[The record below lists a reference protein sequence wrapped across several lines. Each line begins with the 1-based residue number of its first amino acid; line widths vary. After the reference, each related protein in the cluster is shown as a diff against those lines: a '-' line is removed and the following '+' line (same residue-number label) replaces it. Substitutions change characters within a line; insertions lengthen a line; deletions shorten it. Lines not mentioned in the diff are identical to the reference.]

1 MIELLGNLFER
12 KNEEMKKFKKML
24 AVLLCAVLLLSCTSA
39 ALAAEGEKYTEY
51 PVVIVP
57 GYSSSWMYKEGENG
71 EKIHIWGLDM
81 NEVGKRVL
89 KRIADIGL
97 GLGAL
102 TQGNAEKIASTVGE
116 EMVDMLGDMAC
127 NPDGTSKVELKRY
140 CVTAEE
146 SCSANL
152 QELYPDGKFQHEP
165 EIMGEYAG
173 YIGKENIFNFNC
185 DFRMGAVAC
194 ATQLDTFIQS
204 VKAYTGKAKVNILAV
219 SHGGQVSGTY
229 LTLFGEKGDVNNAVL
244 TVPALGGAGLA
255 YDVFNGDVKFD
266 EKGLLEFIEHGK
278 MEETDYNWLVKAEKL
293 GFLDDIVDN
302 LLPYIY
308 DVLGYWGS
316 MWDFVPTE
324 YYEEMKAKRLD
335 PVESAALIEKSD
347 YMHYKVMPDFAN
359 GFKRAEATGS
369 HVSIIAGYDIKV
381 ITGLNESSDSIITIA
396 SSTGATPA
404 PLGQRFADG
413 YTQKKDTGFYQI
425 SPSMTI
431 DASTCY
437 MPEHTWFVE
446 NLYHGMTYKD
456 PYSAELMKTLLLTD
470 KIEDVH
476 SDPAFPQFHATT
488 NVSHSVHAAFN
499 KSVEGYVSS
508 DDTALVV
515 KNLSKKDQ
523 MKIMGVTARG
533 LDITFYG
540 IVSKVLEPGESVEIP
555 FKGEIPEVSVKNF
568 DIVVDYVLVG
578 SPTPVG
584 ERSFDFTVM
593 NGEKAA
599 YDENNPYVTADI
611 DGNVDSVLT
620 DQLDNIF
627 TNVGIKPLISIL
639 FNIIEPIFELVKKIV
654 GIFVK

>member
-1 MIELLGNLFER
+1 
-12 KNEEMKKFKKML
+12 MKKTRKLL
-24 AVLLCAVLLLSCTSA
+24 AVLLCAVMLLTCTSA

-51 PVVIVP
+51 PVIIVP

-71 EKIHIWGLDM
+71 EKIHVWGIDM
-81 NEVGKRVL
+81 NDVGERVL
-89 KRIADIGL
+89 KRIVDLGL

-102 TQGNAEKIASTVGE
+102 TQGNAKKIATTVGE
-116 EMVDMLGDMAC
+116 EVVDMLGDMAC
-127 NPDGTSKVELKRY
+127 NPDGTSKADLKRY

-152 QELYPDGKFQHEP
+152 QELYPDGRFQHER
-165 EIMGEYAG
+165 EIMGEYAN

-194 ATQLDTFIQS
+194 ANQLNTFVQS
-204 VKAYTGKAKVNILAV
+204 VKEYTGKDRVNILAV

-229 LTLFGEKGDVNNAVL
+229 LTLFGDQGDINNAVL

-255 YDVFNGDVKFD
+255 YDVFNGDINFD
-266 EKGLLEFIEHGK
+266 EKGLFEFVEHGK

-293 GFLDDIVDN
+293 GFLDDIVNN
-302 LLPYIY
+302 LLPYIW

-324 YYEEMKAKRLD
+324 YYEDMKAKRLD

-347 YMHYKVMPDFAN
+347 YMHYQVMPEFAN
-359 GFKRAEATGS
+359 GFKRAEAAGS
-369 HVSIIAGYDIKV
+369 HVSIIAGYDNKV
-381 ITGLNESSDSIITIA
+381 ITGLPESSDSIITIA
-396 SSTGATPA
+396 SSTGATVA

-413 YTQKKDTGFYQI
+413 YTQKVDTGFYQV

-431 DASTCY
+431 DASTSY

-456 PYSAELMKTLLLTD
+456 PYSAELMKTLLLTE
-470 KIEDVH
+470 KIRDVH

-488 NVSHSVHAAFN
+488 NVSHSVYAAFN

-508 DDTALVV
+508 DDTAIVI
-515 KNLSKKDQ
+515 KNLSEKNR
-523 MKIMGVTARG
+523 MKIMGVAARG
-533 LDITFYG
+533 LDIAFDG
-540 IVSKVLEPGESVEIP
+540 IVSKVLEPGESVEIL
-555 FKGEIPEVSVKNF
+555 FRGEIPKVSVKNF
-568 DIVVDYVLVG
+568 DVVVDYVLVG

-584 ERSFDFTVM
+584 ERSFDFTIM
-593 NGEKAA
+593 NGEKAS
-599 YDENNPYVTADI
+599 YDESNPYVTADI
-611 DGNVDSVLT
+611 DGNVDSVLS
-620 DQLDNIF
+620 DKLNNIF
-627 TNVGIKPLISIL
+627 TNVGIKPLITIL
-639 FNIIEPIFELVKKIV
+639 FNIIEPLFNLIVKIV
-654 GIFVK
+654 KTFAK

>member
-1 MIELLGNLFER
+1 
-12 KNEEMKKFKKML
+12 MKKTRKLL
-24 AVLLCAVLLLSCTSA
+24 AVLLCAVMLLTCTSA

-51 PVVIVP
+51 PVIIVP

-71 EKIHIWGLDM
+71 EKIHVWGIDM
-81 NEVGKRVL
+81 NDVGERVL
-89 KRIADIGL
+89 KRIVDLGL

-102 TQGNAEKIASTVGE
+102 TQGNAKKIATTVGE
-116 EMVDMLGDMAC
+116 EVVDMLGDMAC
-127 NPDGTSKVELKRY
+127 NPDGTSKTNLKRY

-152 QELYPDGKFQHEP
+152 QELYPDGRFQHEP
-165 EIMGEYAG
+165 EIMGEYAN

-194 ATQLDTFIQS
+194 ANQLNTFVQS
-204 VKAYTGKAKVNILAV
+204 VKEYTGKDRVNILAV

-229 LTLFGEKGDVNNAVL
+229 LTLFGDQGDINNAVL

-255 YDVFNGDVKFD
+255 YDVFNGDINFD
-266 EKGLLEFIEHGK
+266 EKGLFEFVEHGK

-293 GFLDDIVDN
+293 GFLDDIVNN
-302 LLPYIY
+302 LLPYIW

-324 YYEEMKAKRLD
+324 YYEDMKAKRLD

-347 YMHYKVMPDFAN
+347 YMHYQIMPDFAN
-359 GFKRAEATGS
+359 GFKRAEAAGS
-369 HVSIIAGYDIKV
+369 HISIIAGYDNKI

-413 YTQKKDTGFYQI
+413 YTQKVDTGFYQV

-431 DASTCY
+431 DASTSY

-456 PYSAELMKTLLLTD
+456 PYSAELMKTLLLTE
-470 KIEDVH
+470 KIRDVH

-508 DDTALVV
+508 DDTAIVI
-515 KNLSKKDQ
+515 KNLSEKNR
-523 MKIMGVTARG
+523 MKIMGVAARG
-533 LDITFYG
+533 LDITFDG

-555 FKGEIPEVSVKNF
+555 FRGEIPKVSVKNF
-568 DIVVDYVLVG
+568 DVVVDYVLVG

-584 ERSFDFTVM
+584 ERSFDFTIM
-593 NGEKAA
+593 NGEKAS

-611 DGNVDSVLT
+611 DGNVDSVLS
-620 DQLDNIF
+620 DKLNNIF
-627 TNVGIKPLISIL
+627 TNIGIKPLISML
-639 FNIIEPIFELVKKIV
+639 FNIIEPFFNLIMNIVKT
-654 GIFVK
+654 FVK

>member
-1 MIELLGNLFER
+1 
-12 KNEEMKKFKKML
+12 MKKIIS
-24 AVLLCAVLLLSCTSA
+24 VLLCAVMILTCTSA

-51 PVVIVP
+51 PVIIVP

-71 EKIHIWGLDM
+71 EKIHVWGIDM
-81 NEVGKRVL
+81 NDVGERVL
-89 KRIADIGL
+89 KRIVDLGL
-97 GLGAL
+97 GIGAL
-102 TQGNAEKIASTVGE
+102 TQGNAKKIATTVGE
-116 EMVDMLGDMAC
+116 EVVDMLGDMAC
-127 NPDGTSKVELKRY
+127 NPDGSSKVDLKRY

-152 QELYPDGKFQHEP
+152 DVLYPDGRFQHER
-165 EIMGEYAG
+165 EIMGEYAN

-194 ATQLDTFIQS
+194 ATRLDEFVQS
-204 VKAYTGKAKVNILAV
+204 VKEYTGKDKVNILAV

-229 LTLFGEKGDVNNAVL
+229 LTLFGQKGDIHNAVL

-266 EKGLLEFIEHGK
+266 EKGLFEFVEHGK

-293 GFLDDIVDN
+293 GFLDDIVNN
-302 LLPYIY
+302 LLPYIW

-324 YYEEMKAKRLD
+324 YYEAMKAKRLD

-347 YMHYKVMPDFAN
+347 YMHYQVMPDFAN
-359 GFKRAEATGS
+359 GFKRAQAAGTN
-369 HVSIIAGYDIKV
+369 VSIIAGYDNKI
-381 ITGLNESSDSIITIA
+381 ITGLPESSDSIITIA

-413 YTQKKDTGFYQI
+413 YTQKVDTGFYQI

-431 DASTCY
+431 DASTSY

-470 KIEDVH
+470 KIKDVH

-499 KSVEGYVSS
+499 KSAEGYVSS
-508 DDTALVV
+508 DDTAIVI
-515 KNLSKKDQ
+515 KNLSEKNN
-523 MKIMGVTARG
+523 MKIMSVAARG

-540 IVSKVLEPGESVEIP
+540 IVSKVLEPGESIEIP
-555 FKGEIPEVSVKNF
+555 FKGEIPKVSVKNF

-578 SPTPVG
+578 SPTPIG

-599 YDENNPYVTADI
+599 YDENNPYVPADI
-611 DGNVDSVLT
+611 DGNVDSVLDET
-620 DQLDNIF
+620 HNNIF
-627 TNVGIKPLISIL
+627 TNLGLKPLISII
-639 FNIIEPIFELVKKIV
+639 FNILEPIFNLVKMI
-654 GIFVK
+654 IRTFVK

>member
-1 MIELLGNLFER
+1 
-12 KNEEMKKFKKML
+12 MKKIIS
-24 AVLLCAVLLLSCTSA
+24 VLLCAVMILTCTSA

-51 PVVIVP
+51 PVIIVP

-71 EKIHIWGLDM
+71 EKIHVWGIDM
-81 NEVGKRVL
+81 NDVGERVL
-89 KRIADIGL
+89 KRIVDLGL
-97 GLGAL
+97 GIGAL
-102 TQGNAEKIASTVGE
+102 TQGNAKKIATTVGE
-116 EMVDMLGDMAC
+116 EVVDMLGDMAC
-127 NPDGTSKVELKRY
+127 NPDGSSKVDLKRY

-152 QELYPDGKFQHEP
+152 DVLYPDGRFQHER
-165 EIMGEYAG
+165 EIMGEYAN

-194 ATQLDTFIQS
+194 ATRLDEFVQS
-204 VKAYTGKAKVNILAV
+204 VKEYTGKDKVNILAV

-229 LTLFGEKGDVNNAVL
+229 LTLFGQKGDINNAVL

-266 EKGLLEFIEHGK
+266 EKGLFEFVEHGM

-293 GFLDDIVDN
+293 GFLDDIVNN
-302 LLPYIY
+302 LLPYIW

-324 YYEEMKAKRLD
+324 YYETMKAKRLD

-347 YMHYKVMPDFAN
+347 YMHYQVMPDFAN
-359 GFKRAEATGS
+359 GFKRAQAAGTN
-369 HVSIIAGYDIKV
+369 VSIIAGYDNKI
-381 ITGLNESSDSIITIA
+381 ITGLPESSDSIITIA

-413 YTQKKDTGFYQI
+413 YTQKVDTGFYQI

-431 DASTCY
+431 DASTSY

-470 KIEDVH
+470 KIKDVH

-508 DDTALVV
+508 DDTAIVIT
-515 KNLSKKDQ
+515 NLSKKDQ
-523 MKIMGVTARG
+523 MKIMSVAARG
-533 LDITFYG
+533 IDITFYG
-540 IVSKVLEPGESVEIP
+540 IISKVLEPGESIEIP
-555 FKGEIPEVSVKNF
+555 FKGEIPKVSVKNF

-578 SPTPVG
+578 SPTAIG

-599 YDENNPYVTADI
+599 YDENNPYVPADI
-611 DGNVDSVLT
+611 DGNVDSVLDET
-620 DQLDNIF
+620 HNNIF
-627 TNVGIKPLISIL
+627 TNLGLKPLVSII
-639 FNIIEPIFELVKKIV
+639 FNILEPIFDLVKMI
-654 GIFVK
+654 IRTFVK

>member
-1 MIELLGNLFER
+1 
-12 KNEEMKKFKKML
+12 MKKIIS
-24 AVLLCAVLLLSCTSA
+24 VLLCAVMILTCTSA

-51 PVVIVP
+51 PVIIVP

-71 EKIHIWGLDM
+71 EKIHVWGIDM
-81 NEVGKRVL
+81 NDVGERVL
-89 KRIADIGL
+89 KRIVDLGL
-97 GLGAL
+97 GIGAL
-102 TQGNAEKIASTVGE
+102 TQGNAKKIATTVGE
-116 EMVDMLGDMAC
+116 EVVDMLGDMAC
-127 NPDGTSKVELKRY
+127 NPDGSSKVDLKRY

-152 QELYPDGKFQHEP
+152 DVLYPDGRFQHES
-165 EIMGEYAG
+165 EIMGEYAN

-194 ATQLDTFIQS
+194 ATRLDQFVQS
-204 VKAYTGKAKVNILAV
+204 VKEYTGKDKVNILAV

-229 LTLFGEKGDVNNAVL
+229 LTLFGQKGDINNAVL

-266 EKGLLEFIEHGK
+266 EKGLFEFVEHGM

-293 GFLDDIVDN
+293 GFLDDIVNN
-302 LLPYIY
+302 LLPYIW

-324 YYEEMKAKRLD
+324 YYEAMKAKRLD

-347 YMHYKVMPDFAN
+347 YMHYQVMPDFAN
-359 GFKRAEATGS
+359 GFKRAQAAGTN
-369 HVSIIAGYDIKV
+369 VSIIAGYDNKI
-381 ITGLNESSDSIITIA
+381 ITGLPESSDSIITIA

-413 YTQKKDTGFYQI
+413 YTQKVDTGFYQI

-431 DASTCY
+431 DASTSY

-470 KIEDVH
+470 KIKDVH

-508 DDTALVV
+508 DDTAIVIT
-515 KNLSKKDQ
+515 NLSKKDQ
-523 MKIMGVTARG
+523 MKIMSVAARG

-540 IVSKVLEPGESVEIP
+540 IISKVLEPGESIEIP
-555 FKGEIPEVSVKNF
+555 FKGEIPKVSVKNF

-578 SPTPVG
+578 SPTLIG

-599 YDENNPYVTADI
+599 YDENNPYVPADI
-611 DGNVDSVLT
+611 DGNVDSVL
-620 DQLDNIF
+620 DEAHNNIF
-627 TNVGIKPLISIL
+627 TNLGLKPLISII
-639 FNIIEPIFELVKKIV
+639 FNILEPIFNLVKMI
-654 GIFVK
+654 IRTFVK

>member
-1 MIELLGNLFER
+1 
-12 KNEEMKKFKKML
+12 MKKIIS
-24 AVLLCAVLLLSCTSA
+24 VLLCAVMILTCTTA

-51 PVVIVP
+51 PVIIVP

-71 EKIHIWGLDM
+71 EKIHVWGIDM
-81 NEVGKRVL
+81 NDVGERVL
-89 KRIADIGL
+89 KRIVDLGL
-97 GLGAL
+97 GIGAL
-102 TQGNAEKIASTVGE
+102 TQGNAKKIATTVGE
-116 EMVDMLGDMAC
+116 EVVDMLGDMAC
-127 NPDGTSKVELKRY
+127 NPDGSSKVDLKRY

-152 QELYPDGKFQHEP
+152 DVLYPDGRFQHER
-165 EIMGEYAG
+165 EIMGEYAN

-194 ATQLDTFIQS
+194 ATRLDQFVQS
-204 VKAYTGKAKVNILAV
+204 VKEYTGKDKVNILAV

-229 LTLFGEKGDVNNAVL
+229 LTLFGQKGDINNAVL

-266 EKGLLEFIEHGK
+266 EKGLFEFVEHGM
-278 MEETDYNWLVKAEKL
+278 MEDTDYNWLVKAEKL
-293 GFLDDIVDN
+293 GFLDDIVNN
-302 LLPYIY
+302 LLPYIW

-324 YYEEMKAKRLD
+324 YYETMKAKRLD

-347 YMHYKVMPDFAN
+347 YMHYQVMPDFAN
-359 GFKRAEATGS
+359 GFKRAQAAGTN
-369 HVSIIAGYDIKV
+369 VSIIAGYDNKI
-381 ITGLNESSDSIITIA
+381 ITGLPESSDSIITIA
-396 SSTGATPA
+396 SSSGATPA

-413 YTQKKDTGFYQI
+413 YTQKVDTGFYQI

-431 DASTCY
+431 DASTSY

-470 KIEDVH
+470 KIKDVH

-508 DDTALVV
+508 DDTAIVIT
-515 KNLSKKDQ
+515 NLSKKDQ
-523 MKIMGVTARG
+523 MKIMSVAARG
-533 LDITFYG
+533 IDITFYG
-540 IVSKVLEPGESVEIP
+540 IISKVLEPGESIEIP
-555 FKGEIPEVSVKNF
+555 FKGEIPKVSVKNF

-578 SPTPVG
+578 SPTPIG

-599 YDENNPYVTADI
+599 YDENNPYVPADI
-611 DGNVDSVLT
+611 DGNVDSVLDET
-620 DQLDNIF
+620 HNNIF
-627 TNVGIKPLISIL
+627 TNLGLKPLVSII
-639 FNIIEPIFELVKKIV
+639 FNILEPIFDLVKMI
-654 GIFVK
+654 IRTFVK

>member
-1 MIELLGNLFER
+1 
-12 KNEEMKKFKKML
+12 MKKIIS
-24 AVLLCAVLLLSCTSA
+24 VLLCAVMILICTSA

-51 PVVIVP
+51 PVIIVP

-71 EKIHIWGLDM
+71 EKIHVWGIDM
-81 NEVGKRVL
+81 NDVGERVL
-89 KRIADIGL
+89 KRIVDLGL
-97 GLGAL
+97 GIGAL
-102 TQGNAEKIASTVGE
+102 TQGNAKKIATTVGE
-116 EMVDMLGDMAC
+116 EVVDMLGDMAC
-127 NPDGTSKVELKRY
+127 NPDGSSKVDLKRY

-152 QELYPDGKFQHEP
+152 DVLYPDGRFQHER
-165 EIMGEYAG
+165 EIMGEYAN

-194 ATQLDTFIQS
+194 ATRLDQFVQS
-204 VKAYTGKAKVNILAV
+204 VKEYTGKDKVNILAV

-229 LTLFGEKGDVNNAVL
+229 LTLFGQKGDINNAVL

-266 EKGLLEFIEHGK
+266 EKGLFEFVEHGM

-293 GFLDDIVDN
+293 GFLDDIVNN
-302 LLPYIY
+302 LLPYIW

-324 YYEEMKAKRLD
+324 YYETMKAKRLD

-347 YMHYKVMPDFAN
+347 YMHYQVMPDFAN
-359 GFKRAEATGS
+359 GFKRAQAAGTN
-369 HVSIIAGYDIKV
+369 VSIIAGYDNKI
-381 ITGLNESSDSIITIA
+381 ITGLPESSDSIITIA

-413 YTQKKDTGFYQI
+413 YTQKVDTGFYQI

-431 DASTCY
+431 DASTSY

-470 KIEDVH
+470 KIKDVH

-499 KSVEGYVSS
+499 KSAEGYVSS
-508 DDTALVV
+508 DDTAIVIT
-515 KNLSKKDQ
+515 NLSKKDQ
-523 MKIMGVTARG
+523 MKIMSVAARG
-533 LDITFYG
+533 IDITFYG
-540 IVSKVLEPGESVEIP
+540 IISKVLEPGESIEIP
-555 FKGEIPEVSVKNF
+555 FKGEIPKVSVKNF

-578 SPTPVG
+578 SPTPIG

-599 YDENNPYVTADI
+599 YDENNPYVPADI
-611 DGNVDSVLT
+611 DGNVDSVLDET
-620 DQLDNIF
+620 HNNIF
-627 TNVGIKPLISIL
+627 TNLGLKPLVSII
-639 FNIIEPIFELVKKIV
+639 FNILEPIFDLVKMI
-654 GIFVK
+654 IRTFVK

>member
-1 MIELLGNLFER
+1 
-12 KNEEMKKFKKML
+12 MKKIIS
-24 AVLLCAVLLLSCTSA
+24 VLLCAVMILTCTSA

-51 PVVIVP
+51 PVIIVP

-71 EKIHIWGLDM
+71 EKIHVWGIDM
-81 NEVGKRVL
+81 NDVGERVL
-89 KRIADIGL
+89 KRIVDLGL
-97 GLGAL
+97 GIGAL
-102 TQGNAEKIASTVGE
+102 TQGNAKKIATTVGE
-116 EMVDMLGDMAC
+116 EVVDMLGDMAC
-127 NPDGTSKVELKRY
+127 NPDGSSKVDLKRY

-152 QELYPDGKFQHEP
+152 DVLYPDGRFQHER
-165 EIMGEYAG
+165 EIMGEYAN

-194 ATQLDTFIQS
+194 ATRLDEFVQS
-204 VKAYTGKAKVNILAV
+204 VKEYTGKDKVNILAV

-229 LTLFGEKGDVNNAVL
+229 LTLFGQKGDINNAVL

-266 EKGLLEFIEHGK
+266 EKGLFEFVEHGM

-293 GFLDDIVDN
+293 GFLDDIVNN
-302 LLPYIY
+302 LLPYIW

-324 YYEEMKAKRLD
+324 YYEAMKAKRLD

-347 YMHYKVMPDFAN
+347 YMHYQVMPDFAN
-359 GFKRAEATGS
+359 GFKRAQAAGTN
-369 HVSIIAGYDIKV
+369 VSIIAGYDNKI
-381 ITGLNESSDSIITIA
+381 ITGLPESSDSIITIA

-413 YTQKKDTGFYQI
+413 YTQKVDTGFYQI

-431 DASTCY
+431 DASTSY

-470 KIEDVH
+470 KIKDVH

-499 KSVEGYVSS
+499 KSAEGYVSS
-508 DDTALVV
+508 DDTAIVIT
-515 KNLSKKDQ
+515 NHSKKDQ
-523 MKIMGVTARG
+523 MKIMSVAARG
-533 LDITFYG
+533 IDITFYG
-540 IVSKVLEPGESVEIP
+540 IISKVLEPGESIEIP
-555 FKGEIPEVSVKNF
+555 FKGEIPKVSVKNF

-578 SPTPVG
+578 SPTPIG

-599 YDENNPYVTADI
+599 YDENNPYVPADI
-611 DGNVDSVLT
+611 DGNVDSVLDET
-620 DQLDNIF
+620 HNNIF
-627 TNVGIKPLISIL
+627 TNLGLKPLVSII
-639 FNIIEPIFELVKKIV
+639 FNILEPIFDLVKMI
-654 GIFVK
+654 IRTFVK

>member
-1 MIELLGNLFER
+1 
-12 KNEEMKKFKKML
+12 
-24 AVLLCAVLLLSCTSA
+24 
-39 ALAAEGEKYTEY
+39 
-51 PVVIVP
+51 
-57 GYSSSWMYKEGENG
+57 
-71 EKIHIWGLDM
+71 
-81 NEVGKRVL
+81 
-89 KRIADIGL
+89 
-97 GLGAL
+97 
-102 TQGNAEKIASTVGE
+102 
-116 EMVDMLGDMAC
+116 
-127 NPDGTSKVELKRY
+127 
-140 CVTAEE
+140 
-146 SCSANL
+146 
-152 QELYPDGKFQHEP
+152 
-165 EIMGEYAG
+165 
-173 YIGKENIFNFNC
+173 
-185 DFRMGAVAC
+185 
-194 ATQLDTFIQS
+194 
-204 VKAYTGKAKVNILAV
+204 
-219 SHGGQVSGTY
+219 
-229 LTLFGEKGDVNNAVL
+229 
-244 TVPALGGAGLA
+244 
-255 YDVFNGDVKFD
+255 
-266 EKGLLEFIEHGK
+266 
-278 MEETDYNWLVKAEKL
+278 
-293 GFLDDIVDN
+293 
-302 LLPYIY
+302 
-308 DVLGYWGS
+308 
-316 MWDFVPTE
+316 
-324 YYEEMKAKRLD
+324 
-335 PVESAALIEKSD
+335 
-347 YMHYKVMPDFAN
+347 
-359 GFKRAEATGS
+359 
-369 HVSIIAGYDIKV
+369 
-381 ITGLNESSDSIITIA
+381 
-396 SSTGATPA
+396 
-404 PLGQRFADG
+404 
-413 YTQKKDTGFYQI
+413 
-425 SPSMTI
+425 
-431 DASTCY
+431 
-437 MPEHTWFVE
+437 
-446 NLYHGMTYKD
+446 MTYKD